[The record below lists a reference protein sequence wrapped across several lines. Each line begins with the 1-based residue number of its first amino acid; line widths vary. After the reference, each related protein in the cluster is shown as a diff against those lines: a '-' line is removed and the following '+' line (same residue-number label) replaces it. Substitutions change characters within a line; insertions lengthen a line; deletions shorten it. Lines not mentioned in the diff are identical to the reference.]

1 MLFIFIYGYVRQG
14 EGIVVEKF
22 DILEDIAT
30 RTNGDI
36 YLGVVGPVR
45 TGKSTFIKRFME
57 LLVLPGIEDEE
68 VRQRAIDELPQSG
81 AGKTVMTTEPKFI
94 PAEAADIQVKD
105 GLAAKIRLVDCVGY
119 GVPGALGFQ
128 EEDIPRMVNTPWFEE
143 AIPFQQAAEIGT
155 EKVIND
161 HSTIGIV
168 ITADN
173 SITGIERSD
182 YAEAEGRV
190 IGELQ
195 TLGKPFLVVY
205 NTDSPDSEQA
215 AQECE
220 RLREQY
226 NTCVIALDVAHMEQK
241 DVLNIL
247 QEVLFEFP
255 VTEINM
261 SLPMWFDELPEGHWL
276 QKSMDELIAA
286 SISEV
291 RRVRDVDAMTENLS
305 GQDNI
310 AGVTLDEMDLGS
322 GTANISLLMPPEL
335 FYRVLAEYAGEEIEG
350 EHTLLRVIRDFSVGN
365 REWQKVAKAMNEAKN
380 QGYGVVTPHL
390 GEMYLEEPELIK
402 QGGRFGVR
410 LKASAPS
417 FHVLRANIS
426 TEITPLIGTEKQCE
440 ELVRYIL
447 SEFEEDPQ
455 KIWQTNIFGKSLN
468 ELVQEGIQGKLYK
481 MPENAQVKLQE
492 TLQRIV
498 NDGGS
503 GLICIVL

>member
-365 REWQKVAKAMNEAKN
+365 REWQKVAEAMNEAKN

>member
-1 MLFIFIYGYVRQG
+1 M
-14 EGIVVEKF
+14 EKF

-57 LLVLPGIEDEE
+57 LLVLPGMEE
-68 VRQRAIDELPQSG
+68 AEARQRAVDELPQSG

-94 PAEAADIQVKD
+94 PAEAAPIEVKE
-105 GLAAKIRLVDCVGY
+105 GLSANVRLVDCVGY

-143 AIPFQQAAEIGT
+143 AIPFQEAAELGT
-155 EKVIND
+155 KKVISD
-161 HSTIGIV
+161 HSTIGV
-168 ITADN
+168 VVTADN
-173 SITGIERSD
+173 TITGIDRAD
-182 YAEAEGRV
+182 YAEAEARV
-190 IGELQ
+190 VGELKE
-195 TLGKPFLVVY
+195 LGKPFLLIY
-205 NTDSPDSEQA
+205 NTTEPASEETLA
-215 AQECE
+215 EVE
-220 RLREQY
+220 RLRAEY
-226 NTCVIALDVAHMEQK
+226 DACVLPMNVARMEQAE
-241 DVLNIL
+241 VLCLL
-247 QEVLFEFP
+247 QELLFEFP
-255 VTEINM
+255 VSEIDM
-261 SLPMWFDELPEGHWL
+261 ELPLWIQELPPEHWL
-276 QKSMDELIAA
+276 CCQLEGEISAA
-286 SISEV
+286 MAEV
-291 RRVRDVDAMTENLS
+291 RRVRDVDNMVEALSADDNL
-305 GQDNI
+305 
-310 AGVTLDEMDLGS
+310 AGAALLEMDLGS
-322 GTANISLLMPPEL
+322 GHAQVEIELPSEL
-335 FYRVLAEYAGEEIEG
+335 FYQVLAEYAGEEIEG
-350 EHTLLRVIRDFSVGN
+350 EHTLLRVIRDFSYGS
-365 REWQKVAKAMNEAKN
+365 RQWEKVSEAMKEAEAS
-380 QGYGVVTPHL
+380 GYGVVTPRVS
-390 GEMYLEEPELIK
+390 EMHLEEPELIK

-481 MPENAQVKLQE
+481 MPENAQAKLQE

-498 NDGGS
+498 NEGGG
-503 GLICIVL
+503 GLICIIL

>member
-1 MLFIFIYGYVRQG
+1 M
-14 EGIVVEKF
+14 EKF

-57 LLVLPGIEDEE
+57 LLVLPGITDDE

-81 AGKTVMTTEPKFI
+81 AGKTVMTTEPKFV
-94 PAEAADIQVKD
+94 PAEAAEIQVKE
-105 GLAAKIRLVDCVGY
+105 GLAARVRLVDCVGY

-168 ITADN
+168 VTAD
-173 SITGIERSD
+173 SGITGIERED

-195 TLGKPFLVVY
+195 SLGKPFLLVY
-205 NTDSPDSEQA
+205 NTAQPQSEQTM
-215 AQECE
+215 QECD
-220 RLREQY
+220 RLRDMY
-226 NTCVIALDVAHMEQK
+226 KTCVIPIDIAHMEQS
-241 DVLNIL
+241 DVLNVL
-247 QEVLFEFP
+247 QELLFEFP
-255 VTEINM
+255 VSEINM
-261 SLPMWFDELPEGHWL
+261 SLPMWYDELPQGHWL
-276 QKSMDELIAA
+276 QKNIETLIAE
-286 SISEV
+286 SMSEV
-291 RRVRDVDAMTENLS
+291 RRVRDIDELAERLSQEENIETAYLE
-305 GQDNI
+305 
-310 AGVTLDEMDLGS
+310 EMDLGS
-322 GTANISLLMPPEL
+322 GAARISLLLPARL
-335 FYRVLAEYAGEEIEG
+335 FYQVLAEYAGEEIEG
-350 EHTLLRVIRDFSVGN
+350 EHTLLRVLRDFSHGN
-365 REWQKVAKAMNEAKN
+365 REWQKVSEAMEEAKA
-380 QGYGVVTPHL
+380 QGYGVVTPRL
-390 GEMYLEEPELIK
+390 SEMYLEEPELIK

-481 MPENAQVKLQE
+481 MPENAQSKLQE

-503 GLICIVL
+503 GLICIIL

>member
-1 MLFIFIYGYVRQG
+1 M
-14 EGIVVEKF
+14 VEKF

-57 LLVLPGIEDEE
+57 LLVLPGMADDEA
-68 VRQRAIDELPQSG
+68 RRRAVDELPQSG

-94 PAEAADIQVKD
+94 PAEAVPIEVKEGLSAQV
-105 GLAAKIRLVDCVGY
+105 RLVDCVGY

-155 EKVIND
+155 QKVISD
-161 HSTIGIV
+161 HSTIGVV
-168 ITADN
+168 ITADS
-173 SITGIERSD
+173 SITGIDRAD
-182 YAEAEGRV
+182 YAEAEARV
-190 IGELQ
+190 VGELKE
-195 TLGKPFLVVY
+195 LGKPFLLVY
-205 NTDSPDSEQA
+205 NTTEPQTEA
-215 AQECE
+215 VMAECE
-220 RLREQY
+220 RLRGEY
-226 NTCVIALDVAHMEQK
+226 DACVLPLNVAVMSQN
-241 DVLNIL
+241 DVLTVL
-247 QEVLFEFP
+247 QELLFEFP
-255 VTEINM
+255 VNEIDI
-261 SLPMWFDELPEGHWL
+261 SLPRWFEELPAGHWL
-276 QKSMDELIAA
+276 QKQMESVIGGAM
-286 SISEV
+286 SSV
-291 RRVRDVDAMTENLS
+291 RRVRDVDAMVEELSAAENVAQAELW
-305 GQDNI
+305 
-310 AGVTLDEMDLGS
+310 EMDLGS
-322 GTANISLLMPPEL
+322 GQARVQLDTPSEL
-335 FYRVLAEYAGEEIEG
+335 FYQVLAEYAGEEIEG
-350 EHTLLRVIRDFSVGN
+350 EHTLLRVVRDFSHGN
-365 REWQKVAKAMNEAKN
+365 REWEKVSEAMEQAKE
-380 QGYGVVTPHL
+380 QGYGVVTPRV

-481 MPENAQVKLQE
+481 MPENAQAKLQE

-498 NDGGS
+498 NEGGG
-503 GLICIVL
+503 GLICIIL